1 MNKKQGGNKV
11 QLTVKIKLLP
21 TTEQEQCLVRILS
34 DYIKMVNSIVTLMV
48 AENKMLKLTSKDIK
62 ENLPSAV
69 KNQAIQDGKSV
80 YKKYKKTKIQS
91 VLKKPMCIWNN
102 QNYTIKENYISF
114 PIMING
120 KSNRINVKAIISER
134 QRELL
139 ANKLGTL
146 RITKK
151 SNKWIA
157 QVAVQIDE
165 PSATGCNVMG
175 VDLGLKVSAVA
186 VTEEYKTRFFGNGRE
201 NKYMKRKFKAKRK
214 ELGKDKKLNAIRNL
228 NDKEQR
234 WMKDKDHK
242 ISRAIVNFAK
252 QNKVSI
258 IRLEKLANI
267 RNSAKTSRKNEKNL
281 HTWSFY
287 RLAQFIEYKALLEG
301 IRVEY
306 VNPQYT
312 SQKCPVCSKLN
323 HAKDRNYSCECGF
336 KMHRDRLGAINII
349 NATVIDGNSLS
360 A

>member
-1 MNKKQGGNKV
+1 MNKKQGGSKV

-21 TTEQEQCLVRILS
+21 TIEQEQRLVRTLS
-34 DYIKMVNSIVTLMV
+34 DYIKTVNFIVTLMV
-48 AENKMLKLTSKDIK
+48 AENKTLKLTSKDIK

-69 KNQAIQDGKSV
+69 KNQAIQDSKSV

-91 VLKKPMCIWNN
+91 VVKKPMCIWNN
-102 QNYTIKENYISF
+102 QNYTIKENCITF
-114 PIMING
+114 PVMINR
-120 KSNRINVKAIISER
+120 KSTRISVRAIIDER
-134 QRELL
+134 QKELL

-157 QVAVQIDE
+157 QVAIQVDE
-165 PSATGCNVMG
+165 QLSTGRNIMG
-175 VDLGLKVSAVA
+175 VDLGLKVPAVA
-186 VTEEYKTRFFGNGRE
+186 VTEEGKTKFFGNGRE
-201 NKYMKRKFKAKRK
+201 NKYMKRKFRAKRK
-214 ELGKDKKLNAIRNL
+214 ELGKSKKLNAIKKL

-234 WMKDKDHK
+234 LMKDKDHK
-242 ISRAIVNFAK
+242 ISRAIINFAK
-252 QNKVSI
+252 QNNGSV

-312 SQKCPVCSKLN
+312 SQKCPICGSLN

-336 KMHRDRLGAINII
+336 KAHRDRVAAMNII
-349 NATVIDGNSLS
+349 HATVVDGNSLS